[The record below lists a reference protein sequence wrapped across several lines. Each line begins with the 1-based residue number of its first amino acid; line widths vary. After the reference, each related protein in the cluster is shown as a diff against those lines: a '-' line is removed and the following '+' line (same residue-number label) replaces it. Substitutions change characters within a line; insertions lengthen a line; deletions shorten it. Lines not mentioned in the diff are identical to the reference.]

1 MTNNKKSTRPS
12 NLLSIKESQAR
23 RERPMTGFGLWRLGF
38 RPFYVGAAL
47 FASAAVLL
55 WLGLLS
61 GTLSLSGSNINPVFW
76 HAHEM
81 VFGFALAVIAG
92 FLLTASNNWTGIL
105 PAAGLPLALLFT
117 LWALARLFI
126 IYGDIRLAA
135 AFDIAFVVLL
145 TGLLFRVLWLS
156 KLWKNF
162 PILGLVVLM
171 GAFNIWFY
179 IIAITSLPVNPL
191 YPVELALFVILE
203 LLVVMGGARDPKFHP
218 EWCHG
223 H

>member
-1 MTNNKKSTRPS
+1 M
-12 NLLSIKESQAR
+12 
-23 RERPMTGFGLWRLGF
+23 
-38 RPFYVGAAL
+38 
-47 FASAAVLL
+47 
-55 WLGLLS
+55 
-61 GTLSLSGSNINPVFW
+61 
-76 HAHEM
+76 
-81 VFGFALAVIAG
+81 
-92 FLLTASNNWTGIL
+92 LTASNNWTGIL

-203 LLVVMGGARDPKFHP
+203 LLVRKNIGKLSGVDSFGA
-218 EWCHG
+218 
-223 H
+223 